1 MFFELSKSKD
11 VNEKR
16 ALSYFYLPSY
26 PENFHEYY
34 GNKNGFLRRLNR
46 KEMRYSLSDGI
57 KLDNGGVII
66 QIVEMGGIYIIFIAF
81 AIISWLISN
90 QLKVKFAK
98 YSKMPIQYSGKEI
111 AERMLRQNGI
121 DDVKVLSVEGQLT
134 DHYNPANKTVN
145 LSRDVY
151 YGSNVAAAAV
161 AAHETGH
168 AVQHASAYAWLQ
180 MRSALVPVVSF
191 ASRWVQW
198 VLLAGILVVNTF
210 PQLLVA
216 GIILFA
222 STTFFSIITLPVE
235 VNASHRALVWLKGT
249 GITNNQNQAA
259 AFDALKWAA
268 YTYFIAALASL
279 ATLVYYVL
287 ILMGARNRD

>member
-1 MFFELSKSKD
+1 
-11 VNEKR
+11 
-16 ALSYFYLPSY
+16 
-26 PENFHEYY
+26 
-34 GNKNGFLRRLNR
+34 
-46 KEMRYSLSDGI
+46 
-57 KLDNGGVII
+57 
-66 QIVEMGGIYIIFIAF
+66 
-81 AIISWLISN
+81 
-90 QLKVKFAK
+90 
-98 YSKMPIQYSGKEI
+98 
-111 AERMLRQNGI
+111 
-121 DDVKVLSVEGQLT
+121 
-134 DHYNPANKTVN
+134 
-145 LSRDVY
+145 
-151 YGSNVAAAAV
+151 
-161 AAHETGH
+161 
-168 AVQHASAYAWLQ
+168 
-180 MRSALVPVVSF
+180 
-191 ASRWVQW
+191 
-198 VLLAGILVVNTF
+198 VVNTF